1 MLQCPNSQTL
11 QHHNKISTRR
21 PSRRLV
27 LTIGHKSGDSA
38 EERGEHDGGAIF
50 FDRACYDGSDAQV
63 MEGVSWGSVEWKGV
77 MWQVESDDIR

>member
-11 QHHNKISTRR
+11 QHQNKISTRR

-50 FDRACYDGSDAQV
+50 LKIALAMMVV
-63 MEGVSWGSVEWKGV
+63 MRRLWKGCPGGV
-77 MWQVESDDIR
+77 LSGRG